1 MRKNIN
7 KEKIEGRLFS
17 HSLELKTVKDQ
28 NSANFGK
35 EYIAGKVEIA
45 VDEEGLNVVPVHYTY
60 VTEMTSKGTKNKTF
74 EVLKKIITDGK
85 DWASKGKDEAM
96 LVKAE
101 PALALTEFYKDE
113 DTLVSVKENEGGF
126 ISFVSKIEPNE
137 AARSIF
143 ETDMLITGVTIIEP
157 DEEKHIDEKYAELH
171 GAIFNFKNELLPVS
185 FVVRDEAGINY
196 FDGLGISNSEP
207 VYTKV
212 WGRINCLTKTETITE
227 KSAFGAAAVKTV
239 KRTSKEW
246 LVEGTLEQ
254 AYDFGDE
261 KVMTVDEVNTAT
273 QNRQVHL
280 AELKKRRDEYE
291 ESKKSG
297 SPTGAVPSAA
307 AAVKTGGFNF

>member
-45 VDEEGLNVVPVHYTY
+45 VDEEGLNVVPVHYAY
-60 VTEMTSKGTKNKTF
+60 VTEMTSKGAKNKTF

-96 LVKAE
+96 LIKAE

-143 ETDMLITGVTIIEP
+143 ETDMLITSVTIIEP

-171 GAIFNFKNELLPVS
+171 GAVFNFKNELLPVS

-212 WGRINCLTKTETITE
+212 WGKINCLTKTETITE

-246 LVEGTLEQ
+246 LVEGALEQ

-291 ESKKSG
+291 ENKKSG

>member
-60 VTEMTSKGTKNKTF
+60 VTEMTSKGAKNRTF

-101 PALALTEFYKDE
+101 PALALTEFYKKDD
-113 DTLVSVKENEGGF
+113 DTLISVKENEGGF
-126 ISFVSKIEPNE
+126 ISFVSKLEPNE

-171 GAIFNFKNELLPVS
+171 GAVFNFKNELLPVS

-212 WGRINCLTKTETITE
+212 WGRINCLTKTDTITE

-239 KRTSKEW
+239 KKTSKEW
-246 LVEGTLEQ
+246 LVEGVLEQ

-261 KVMTVDEVNTAT
+261 KVMTVDEVNAAT

-291 ESKKSG
+291 ESKKTG
-297 SPTGAVPSAA
+297 TPTGAAPST
-307 AAVKTGGFNF
+307 AVKTGGFSF